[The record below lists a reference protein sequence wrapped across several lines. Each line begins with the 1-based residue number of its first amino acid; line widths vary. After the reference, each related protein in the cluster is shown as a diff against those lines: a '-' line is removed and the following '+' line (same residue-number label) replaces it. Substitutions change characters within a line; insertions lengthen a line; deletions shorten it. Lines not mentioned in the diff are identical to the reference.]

1 MIKGFKAIPLKGF
14 SHYTVSK
21 DGRVSSLKTGKILKP
36 HLTSSGYHTVCLS
49 AGSGNSKTVRVHRL
63 VALTYIDKSNKKHNV
78 VNHKDGDKT
87 NNKLSNLEWTD
98 AKGNSLMNEVY
109 ILEIYDPD
117 DETGQSPI
125 LGVFNSKENAEV
137 YRNEY
142 IRDRYIIDEEDCS
155 DQDLPHEI
163 YPIEFNINRFR
174 VMS

>member
-1 MIKGFKAIPLKGF
+1 
-14 SHYTVSK
+14 
-21 DGRVSSLKTGKILKP
+21 
-36 HLTSSGYHTVCLS
+36 
-49 AGSGNSKTVRVHRL
+49 
-63 VALTYIDKSNKKHNV
+63 
-78 VNHKDGDKT
+78 
-87 NNKLSNLEWTD
+87 
-98 AKGNSLMNEVY
+98 MNEVY